1 MDVSGISYGG
11 LNRSTIE
18 ERAKNQMLLRN
29 LYGLVV
35 LEMVVAILW
44 SVWVRESPTLGDG
57 VYRFWGFALFTA
69 IAQALIL
76 LVAVFVAAV
85 RKSPINIVI
94 YALYT
99 IFAAYT
105 WGYCCAWDQRVN
117 SWQFIFYWCCL
128 LTAIATVLFLQAL

>member
-1 MDVSGISYGG
+1 MDVSQISYGG
-11 LNRSTIE
+11 LSRSTIE
-18 ERAKNQMLLRN
+18 ERAKNQTLLRN
-29 LYGLVV
+29 LYALVV
-35 LEMVVAILW
+35 LEMLVALLW
-44 SVWVRESPTLGDG
+44 SVWVRESETLGNG
-57 VYRFWGFALFTA
+57 VYRYWGFALATA
-69 IAQALIL
+69 ILQAILL

-128 LTAIATVLFLQAL
+128 LLAIAVVLFLQAL